1 MQPTTSPISIAI
13 DGPVASGKTSVGRRV
28 AERLG
33 VRFLDTGMMYRA
45 ATLAAVHAGVDI
57 RDEDALARLVSSLEI
72 RVVGGETGDRLL
84 IDGRDIT
91 DELRSP
97 LVDGSV
103 SEVSAV
109 PAVRSLMV
117 QQQRAIA
124 SEGSIVMVGR
134 DIGTVVL
141 PDATAKI
148 FLTASAEIRAQ
159 RRRRELDQGGRSAD
173 RGEVM
178 ATLRHR
184 DKIDAGRD
192 DSPLKPDAAA
202 VTIETDRLGVDE
214 VVEIIVSKVESG

>member
-1 MQPTTSPISIAI
+1 MTSPISIAI
-13 DGPVASGKTSVGRRV
+13 DGPVASGKTAVGRRV

-45 ATLAAVHAGVDI
+45 AALAAIRAGVDI

-72 RVVGGETGDRLL
+72 TLAWGEAGDRLL
-84 IDGRDIT
+84 VDGRDIT

-109 PAVRSLMV
+109 PAVRSVMV

-124 SEGSIVMVGR
+124 RERSIVMVGR

-141 PDATAKI
+141 PEATAKI
-148 FLTASAEIRAQ
+148 FLTASAEVRAQ
-159 RRRRELDQGGRSAD
+159 RRLRELDQRGQPAD
-173 RGEVM
+173 RDEVM
-178 ATLRHR
+178 AGLRHR
-184 DKIDAGRD
+184 DKIDSGRD
-192 DSPLKPDAAA
+192 DSPLKPDDDA
-202 VTIETDRLGVDE
+202 VTIETDGIGVDE

>member
-1 MQPTTSPISIAI
+1 MTSPISIAI
-13 DGPVASGKTSVGRRV
+13 DGPVASGKTAVGRRL

-45 ATLAAVHAGVDI
+45 ATLAAIRSGVDI
-57 RDEDALARLVSSLEI
+57 RDEDAVARLVSSLEI
-72 RVVGGETGDRLL
+72 RVVWGEAGDRLL
-84 IDGRDIT
+84 VDGRDIT

-109 PAVRSLMV
+109 PAVRSVMV

-124 SEGSIVMVGR
+124 REGSIVMVGR

-141 PDATAKI
+141 PEATAKI
-148 FLTASAEIRAQ
+148 FLTASAEVRAQ
-159 RRRRELDQGGRSAD
+159 RRLRELDQRGRRAD
-173 RGEVM
+173 RDEVM
-178 ATLRHR
+178 AALRHR

-192 DSPLKPDAAA
+192 DSPLKPDDDA
-202 VTIETDRLGVDE
+202 VTIETDLLSVDE
-214 VVEIIVSKVESG
+214 VVEIIVSRVESG

>member
-1 MQPTTSPISIAI
+1 MTSPISIAI
-13 DGPVASGKTSVGRRV
+13 DGPVASGKTAVGRRV

-45 ATLAAVHAGVDI
+45 ATLGAIHAGVDI

-72 RVVGGETGDRLL
+72 RVVWGEAGHRFLV
-84 IDGRDIT
+84 DGQDVT
-91 DELRSP
+91 AELRSP

-109 PAVRSLMV
+109 PAVRSVMV

-124 SEGSIVMVGR
+124 GEGSIVMVGR

-141 PDATAKI
+141 PKATAKI
-148 FLTASAEIRAQ
+148 FLTASAEVRAQ
-159 RRRRELDQGGRSAD
+159 RRLRELDQRGQPAD
-173 RGEVM
+173 HDEVM
-178 ATLRHR
+178 AALRHR

-192 DSPLKPDAAA
+192 DSPLRPDDAA

-214 VVEIIVSKVESG
+214 VVEIIVSRVESG

>member
-1 MQPTTSPISIAI
+1 MTSSISIAI
-13 DGPVASGKTSVGRRV
+13 DGPVASGKTAVGLRL

-45 ATLAAVHAGVDI
+45 ATLAAIHAGVDI

-72 RVVGGETGDRLL
+72 RVVWGEAGDRLL
-84 IDGRDIT
+84 VDGQDIT

-97 LVDGSV
+97 LVDGRV

-109 PAVRSLMV
+109 PAVRSVMV

-124 SEGSIVMVGR
+124 REGPIVMVGR

-141 PDATAKI
+141 PEATAKI
-148 FLTASAEIRAQ
+148 FLTASAEVRAR
-159 RRRRELDQGGRSAD
+159 RRRRELEERGRPAD
-173 RGEVM
+173 RDEVM
-178 ATLRHR
+178 AALRHR
-184 DKIDAGRD
+184 DKIDTGRD
-192 DSPLKPDAAA
+192 DSPLKPDDDA

-214 VVEIIVSKVESG
+214 VVEIIVSTVESGR

>member
-1 MQPTTSPISIAI
+1 MNSPISIAI
-13 DGPVASGKTSVGRRV
+13 DGPVASGKTSVGQRV

-45 ATLAAVHAGVDI
+45 ATLAAVRAGVEI

-72 RVVGGETGDRLL
+72 TVAWGEAGDRLL
-84 IDGRDIT
+84 VDGRDIT

-109 PAVRSLMV
+109 PAVRSVMV
-117 QQQRAIA
+117 QHQRAIA
-124 SEGSIVMVGR
+124 GEGSIVMVGR

-141 PDATAKI
+141 PEATAKI
-148 FLTASAEIRAQ
+148 FLTASAEARAQ
-159 RRRRELDQGGRSAD
+159 RRLRELDQRGQRAD
-173 RGEVM
+173 RDEVM
-178 ATLRHR
+178 AALRHR

-192 DSPLKPDAAA
+192 DSPLKPDDDA
-202 VTIETDRLGVDE
+202 VTIETDLLGVDE
-214 VVEIIVSKVESG
+214 VVEIIVSRVESGR

>member
-1 MQPTTSPISIAI
+1 MTSPISIAI
-13 DGPVASGKTSVGRRV
+13 DGPVASGKTAVGRRL

-45 ATLAAVHAGVDI
+45 ATLAAIRAGVEI

-72 RVVGGETGDRLL
+72 TVAWGEAGDRL
-84 IDGRDIT
+84 IADGRDIT

-103 SEVSAV
+103 SELSAV
-109 PAVRSLMV
+109 PAVRSVMV

-124 SEGSIVMVGR
+124 REGSIVMVGR

-148 FLTASAEIRAQ
+148 FLTASADIRAQ
-159 RRRRELDQGGRSAD
+159 RRSRELDERGQPAD
-173 RGEVM
+173 RDAVM
-178 ATLRHR
+178 AALRHR

-192 DSPLKPDAAA
+192 DSPLKPDDDA
-202 VTIETDRLGVDE
+202 VTIETDHLGVDE